1 MHTNTTLYCRM
12 PLPINL
18 VHCLRSSCGRGQDQP
33 FNMKSQ
39 SHNRPK
45 LLATPLLQG
54 EKKVLT
60 CVFSLTV
67 PFPPSSL
74 LPQRRPSALNTSTLQ
89 VQTSMP
95 CYAAKLLNLS
105 EIGAHVESSA
115 FCTNSGAKYQVLRA
129 FRTNCSVHC
138 RLQCIAPLLDRR
150 RTHI

>member
-1 MHTNTTLYCRM
+1 MWLGSAWCIPTQHYTVECPYQ
-12 PLPINL
+12 L

-39 SHNRPK
+39 SHERPK

-95 CYAAKLLNLS
+95 CYAAKLLNQS

-115 FCTNSGAKYQVLRA
+115 FWTNLGAKYSGH
-129 FRTNCSVHC
+129 SVQTAVC
-138 RLQCIAPLLDRR
+138 TVGCTA
-150 RTHI
+150 